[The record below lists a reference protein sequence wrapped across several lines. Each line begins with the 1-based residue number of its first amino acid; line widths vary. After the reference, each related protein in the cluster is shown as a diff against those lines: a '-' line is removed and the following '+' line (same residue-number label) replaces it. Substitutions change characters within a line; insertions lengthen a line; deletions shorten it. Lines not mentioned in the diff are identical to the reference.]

1 MELAGVRPSRPA
13 TLAFNETELAPA
25 RWPVLNCPPSR
36 RDGGNGTDLGKAE
49 GARERCEKACYDCLL
64 SYGNQLDH
72 AAIDRHVIRDLLMRL
87 AAATTT
93 PTTTGQP
100 RGDRADDLRAQCES
114 QLQRDFID
122 LLVQHEFALP
132 NGIRQPVTAAQIR
145 PDFALQADGSAPAVF
160 VEDDAPEDAD
170 DVEERLN
177 DAGWTVLR
185 LHPGQDWLTSVRE
198 HSYVFGEGRA

>member
-1 MELAGVRPSRPA
+1 MLFTEAAEGGAGVLRRLQSEPDA
-13 TLAFNETELAPA
+13 LARVA
-25 RWPVLNCPPSR
+25 RAALEIAHFSP
-36 RDGGNGTDLGKAE
+36 DGTDLGKAK

-64 SYGNQLDH
+64 SYGNQSDH
-72 AAIDRHVIRDLLMRL
+72 AAIDRHAISKLLVRL
-87 AAATTT
+87 AGATTT
-93 PTTTGQP
+93 PTVADEP
-100 RGDRADDLRAQCES
+100 RGDRAGDLRAQCES

-145 PDFALQADGSAPAVF
+145 PDFAFQVDGSALAVF

-170 DVEERLN
+170 EVEEKLN